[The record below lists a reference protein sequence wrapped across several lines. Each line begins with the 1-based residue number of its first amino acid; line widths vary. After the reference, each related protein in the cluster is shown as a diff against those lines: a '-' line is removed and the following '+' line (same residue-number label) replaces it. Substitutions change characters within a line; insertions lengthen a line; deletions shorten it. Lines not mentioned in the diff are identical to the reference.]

1 MLFNSLDF
9 LLFFPIVTISYYL
22 MPRKVRYIW
31 LLVCSYYFYMSWNPK
46 YAILIIISTV
56 TTFLGGALLDRAV
69 LNNAKE
75 LVKRLI
81 VASVIVINIGILAYF
96 KYANFFIEIISDVF
110 AKIGVC
116 ILIPKVDVLLPVG
129 ISFYTF
135 QALSYTLDIY
145 RGEIRAERNPFKYAL
160 FVSFFPQLVAGPIE
174 RSKNLLSNIENMENV
189 KVDLKRVY
197 YGLLL
202 MLWGLFLKMVIADR
216 IAVLVN
222 CVFEQH
228 YLYGGIV
235 LFVAA
240 VAFAIQIYCDF
251 SSYSI
256 IAIGAAETLGC
267 SLMENFNAPYL
278 AVSIKD
284 FWRRWHI
291 SLSTWF
297 RDYVYI
303 PLGGTNVLTHGDM
316 LI

>member
-75 LVKRLI
+75 SVKRLI